1 MPRSPGLA
9 DCCLFV
15 LLDSIEMVPCVL
27 LALPEALVRL
37 ILVEWLHLKYVLRL
51 DSAFCSRQRR
61 TNFLS
66 LAYAAFTTLS
76 IRSYNRKETAE
87 SILKWT
93 ATRGAQLDG
102 MFVME
107 YVPYNAGLLPPFLA
121 VTGPAL
127 RWVSCCSV
135 VGDVTSSTKCQQMLI
150 EVAKGSPNI
159 TKLEVQG
166 GQWDHQ
172 LGTVTKAFHKLI
184 YLSMTF
190 VYITTDNLATA
201 LSQCKCLEKLIL
213 DVACEIPVEVAVP
226 TLKTIYIHRPRC
238 MADAVLIAVG
248 QHCAKLET
256 LLVFDPSLLDGVALM
271 TDVGMRAVL
280 QGCPLLRV
288 TDIEDARGFSNE
300 LRAEVAGRCNLK
312 VLRAWDWNQ
321 INDELTRA
329 ILKVCPN
336 LIVLDCRNCE
346 WLTDATLAVC
356 ARHCPLLEVCILTGC
371 QLVTNGAVEAL
382 VVTHGARL
390 RELHFGGCTQLGD
403 AVIFATAQHCP
414 LLRTVSLPQGT
425 SDAAVVKLAEGCP
438 LLRHLD
444 ARYTAVSDAGQAA
457 LATHCPKLENVCLM
471 SCREFTAEI
480 VRALVKSCAHLAK
493 VTLPTHLAD
502 QLRDLPMKSLSVQFR
517 NW

>member
-15 LLDSIEMVPCVL
+15 LLDSIEMVSCVL

-37 ILVEWLHLKYVLRL
+37 ILVEWLLLKNVLRL
-51 DSAFCSRQRR
+51 DSAFCSRERR

-66 LAYAAFTTLS
+66 LAYAAFTALS
-76 IRSYNRKETAE
+76 IRSYNRKETAVP
-87 SILKWT
+87 ILKWT
-93 ATRGAQLDG
+93 VTRGAQLDG
-102 MFVME
+102 MFIMD

-121 VTGPAL
+121 VTGPTL
-127 RWVSCCSV
+127 RWVSCYSV
-135 VGDVTSSTKCQQMLI
+135 VGDVISNTKCQQMLI

-159 TKLEVQG
+159 AKLEVQG

-172 LGTVTKAFHKLI
+172 LGTVTKAFHKLL

-213 DVACEIPVEVAVP
+213 DVACEIPAAIAVP
-226 TLKTIYIHRPRC
+226 TLKTIYIQRPRC
-238 MADAVLIAVG
+238 MTDAVLIAVG
-248 QHCAKLET
+248 HHCAKLET
-256 LLVFDPSLLDGVALM
+256 LLVFEPSLRDGVALM
-271 TDVGMRAVL
+271 TDEGVRAML

-312 VLRAWDWNQ
+312 VLRAWEWNQ

-336 LIVLDCRNCE
+336 LTVLDCRNCE

-356 ARHCPLLEVCILTGC
+356 TQHCPLLEVCILTGC

-382 VVTHGARL
+382 VVAHGARL
-390 RELHFGGCTQLGD
+390 RELHFGGCKQLGD
-403 AVIFATAQHCP
+403 AVIFATAEHCP
-414 LLRTVSLPQGT
+414 LLRRVSLPQGVT
-425 SDAAVVKLAEGCP
+425 DAAVVKLAENCP
-438 LLRHLD
+438 QLTHLD
-444 ARYTAVSDAGQAA
+444 ARYAANTDAGLTA
-457 LATHCPKLENVCLM
+457 LATHCPGLEKVCLVG
-471 SCREFTAEI
+471 CFAITAEGI
-480 VRALVKSCAHLAK
+480 RTLVNSCAHLK
-493 VTLPTHLAD
+493 TITLPTRLDD
-502 QLRDLPMKSLSVQFR
+502 QLSIPQGKSLSVHFR